1 MEPMIH
7 DGDVLVFHANPIG
20 TRQGRIVLAQYRGPA
35 DPETGGSFTVK
46 RYSSEK
52 RETEEG
58 EWQHS
63 RIVLSPLNKVFVPMV
78 IPPEGAE
85 HFRILAEFIA
95 VLRSS

>member
-1 MEPMIH
+1 MTATFWSSAPTPLE
-7 DGDVLVFHANPIG
+7 LV
-20 TRQGRIVLAQYRGPA
+20 QGKTVLAQYRGPA

-52 RETEEG
+52 REAGEG

-63 RIVLSPLNKVFVPMV
+63 RIVLSPLNKAFTPIV
-78 IPPEGAE
+78 ISPEEAE

-95 VLRSS
+95 VLRS